1 MILLVEDDEDV
12 REMLELAFRSNGYPV
27 ESACDGAGAL
37 AVLER
42 GRPCL
47 IILDLVM
54 PMMTGWEVI
63 AQMKQKKLGDIP
75 VCVISALG
83 GSVPAQAIASFCKPF
98 DVRELVA
105 LASRYCAHARAAS

>member
-1 MILLVEDDEDV
+1 
-12 REMLELAFRSNGYPV
+12 MLELTFRSHGYPV
-27 ESACDGAGAL
+27 EAAPNGAGAL
-37 AVLER
+37 AVLDR
-42 GRPCL
+42 MRPCL

-63 AQMKQKKLGDIP
+63 AQMKERNLGDIP

-83 GSVPAQAIASFCKPF
+83 GSVPAEAVGSFCKPF

-105 LASRYCAHARAAS
+105 IAARYCTHARATAS